1 MPASRNIN
9 HLSDTSHLPATLD
22 LDAYSPARI
31 AERVEAAGVAKAR
44 LPVVQTLALA
54 TLAGAFIAF
63 GGMFYLVAMTEPAI
77 GFGPSRVLGG
87 ICFSLGLVLVSIAG
101 AELFT
106 GNSLMVMAWVDR
118 RISGGELA
126 RNWALVLGGNTIG
139 AVGAALLFALAD
151 SAALGGGKLGE
162 LVGAIGRGKT
172 ALTWEVALVRGLL
185 CNALVCLAVWLSLAA
200 RDVTGRVL
208 AIVFPISA
216 FVALG
221 FEHSIANLFFLPLA
235 LLLGAEGVSL
245 GGTLH
250 NLAWVTA
257 GNVVGGA
264 GFVGLAY
271 WVCYRWEAR

>member
-1 MPASRNIN
+1 MSEPPS
-9 HLSDTSHLPATLD
+9 LPATLD
-22 LDAYSPARI
+22 LDAYKPAQI

-54 TLAGAFIAF
+54 ILAGAFISF
-63 GGMFYLVAMTEPAI
+63 GAMFSLVAMTGSGL

-87 ICFSLGLVLVSIAG
+87 VCFSLGLVLVVVAG

-118 RISGGELA
+118 RIAGRELV
-126 RNWALVLGGNTIG
+126 RNWALVLVGNSIG
-139 AVGAALLFALAD
+139 AIGAALLFRLAD
-151 SAALGGGKLGE
+151 GGALGGGALGE
-162 LVGAIGRGKT
+162 LAGAVGRAKT
-172 ALTWEVALVRGLL
+172 ALAWDVALVRGLL

-200 RDVTGRVL
+200 RDVTGRVV

-221 FEHSIANLFFLPLA
+221 FEHSIANLFLLPLA
-235 LLLGAEGVSL
+235 LLLPAEGV
-245 GGTLH
+245 TLAGAVH
-250 NLAWVTA
+250 NLLWVTL
-257 GNVVGGA
+257 GNVIGGA

-271 WVCYRWEAR
+271 WVCYRWRPAG